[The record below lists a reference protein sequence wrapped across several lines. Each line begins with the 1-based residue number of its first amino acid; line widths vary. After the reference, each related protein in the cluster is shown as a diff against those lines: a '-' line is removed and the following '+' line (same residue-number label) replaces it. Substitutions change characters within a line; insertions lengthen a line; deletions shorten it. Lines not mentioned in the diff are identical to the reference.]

1 MGLGRGRGFQIGFQV
16 MGFWW
21 PWAVGLIVVVSGL
34 RFEKWV

>member
-21 PWAVGLIVVVSGL
+21 PWAVGRGFDCGGIW
-34 RFEKWV
+34 FEI